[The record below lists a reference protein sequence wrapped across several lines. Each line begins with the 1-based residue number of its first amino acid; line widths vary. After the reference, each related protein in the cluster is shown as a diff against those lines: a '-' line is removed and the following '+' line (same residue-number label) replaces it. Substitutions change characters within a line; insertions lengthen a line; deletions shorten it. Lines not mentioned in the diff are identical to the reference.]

1 MDVDEKLKQLTQIER
16 DKQEAVEQTVK
27 DRT

>member
-1 MDVDEKLKQLTQIER
+1 MDADEKLEQLTQIER
-16 DKQEAVEQTVK
+16 DKQDAVEQTVK

>member
-1 MDVDEKLKQLTQIER
+1 MDADEKLEQLAQIER